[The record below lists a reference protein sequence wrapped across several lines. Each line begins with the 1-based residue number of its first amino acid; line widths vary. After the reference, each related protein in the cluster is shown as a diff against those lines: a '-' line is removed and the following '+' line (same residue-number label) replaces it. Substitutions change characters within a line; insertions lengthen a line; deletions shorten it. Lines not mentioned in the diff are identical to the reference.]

1 MGRYRGSS
9 PGDQT
14 MTTKKAAPR
23 FKYMQEEAEMPPTPI
38 AAPIPALVKAPASVV
53 VESHPVAPQKLEKV
67 QPVLKTVARG
77 QGRMEQAREQLN
89 VRLPTDLKRRAI
101 AGAAL
106 EGLTAG
112 ELVERL
118 LLDYLAKQQ

>member
-1 MGRYRGSS
+1 M
-9 PGDQT
+9 T
-14 MTTKKAAPR
+14 KTTKKATPR
-23 FKYMQEEAEMPPTPI
+23 FKYMQEEAKTPPTPI
-38 AAPIPALVKAPASVV
+38 AAPTPAPVEAPASVV
-53 VESHPVAPQKLEKV
+53 VEAHPVALQKPEKA

-112 ELVERL
+112 ELIERL
-118 LLDYLAKQQ
+118 LLEYLAG